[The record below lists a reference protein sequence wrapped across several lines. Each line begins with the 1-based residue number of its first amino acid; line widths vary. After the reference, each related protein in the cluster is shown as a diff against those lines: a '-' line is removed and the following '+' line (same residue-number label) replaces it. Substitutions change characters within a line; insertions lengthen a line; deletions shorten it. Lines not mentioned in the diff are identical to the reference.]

1 MKHIGTS
8 SLWVEKYRPRCVAD
22 YLATPK
28 VKSILDHII
37 QTNDIPHL
45 LLYSKSPGTG
55 KTTFANVVAKELE
68 CDLLYKNGS
77 IDTSIDSIRYDVQ
90 QFTMTSSLMG
100 GKKLVVLDEAERLSQ
115 NAQEALKVL
124 MEQCEGNARF
134 IICTNNMQRVVA
146 PVISRCQ
153 IVEFDHTE
161 ADKQA
166 LMIQYFKRVQ
176 FILSNEGVEYDKAV
190 LAELIKKLYPDL
202 RKTIGQLQQFSKT
215 HKSITQEVLGDLDD
229 SQTLD
234 LVAKMKAKKFEPIR
248 AACSNIDPS
257 GFFSTFYAE
266 ISNLLQPEC
275 IPDTILILARYANT
289 HCLTTDTEINLAAC
303 IVELM
308 STIKWK

>member
-1 MKHIGTS
+1 MKILGNS
-8 SLWVEKYRPRCVAD
+8 SLWVEKYRPQCADD

-28 VKSILDHII
+28 VRKILDEII
-37 QTNDIPHL
+37 KTGDIPHL

-100 GKKLVVLDEAERLSQ
+100 GKKLVVLDEGERLSP

-134 IICTNNMQRVVA
+134 IICTNNMQRIVA

-153 IVEFDHTE
+153 VVEFDHTE

-176 FILSNEGVEYDKAV
+176 FILGNEGVEYDKAV
-190 LAELIKKLYPDL
+190 LAELIKKVYPDL

-215 HKSITQEVLGDLDD
+215 HGAITDKVFGDLDD

-234 LVAKMKAKKFEPIR
+234 LVSKMKAKKFEPIR
-248 AACSNIDPS
+248 AACSTIDPS
-257 GFFSTFYAE
+257 EFFVNFYRE
-266 ISNLLQPEC
+266 ISDLLDPSC
-275 IPDTILILARYANT
+275 IPDIILILARYANM
-289 HCLTTDTEINLAAC
+289 HCLTVDQEINLVAAV
-303 IVELM
+303 VEIM
-308 STIKWK
+308 TVVKWK